1 MDWQD
6 YPSNHLQHPWTYR
19 QRNKTFQRIR
29 VFFKRIALEKC
40 PITAPPLERY
50 YHIDGNQFERQYKE
64 HLNNYRTWSQLS
76 HAEERLLFPENR
88 EPYLSIDR
96 TPISNGELYTIII
109 YREADGGIRSIVA
122 IVKETKTMSSLLWDK
137 SPRKNFRRSRR

>member
-1 MDWQD
+1 M
-6 YPSNHLQHPWTYR
+6 
-19 QRNKTFQRIR
+19 
-29 VFFKRIALEKC
+29 
-40 PITAPPLERY
+40 
-50 YHIDGNQFERQYKE
+50 
-64 HLNNYRTWSQLS
+64 WSQLS

-109 YREADGGIRSIVA
+109 YREAHGGIRSIVA

-137 SPRKNFRRSRR
+137 SPEEELQKVRKAT

>member
-1 MDWQD
+1 M
-6 YPSNHLQHPWTYR
+6 
-19 QRNKTFQRIR
+19 
-29 VFFKRIALEKC
+29 
-40 PITAPPLERY
+40 
-50 YHIDGNQFERQYKE
+50 
-64 HLNNYRTWSQLS
+64 S

-109 YREADGGIRSIVA
+109 YREAHGGIRSIVA

-137 SPRKNFRRSRR
+137 SPEEELQKAPKGNLTCRTACVKLPAGALRQPVRVIDRFHIQKLACDTVQEIRIGHRRGVRYWEAFSWAPHWGDQACKSGIHTF